1 MMKLVEVLVMLTIK
15 QLRKKIDAI
24 DSSIIK
30 KLSVRQKLSI
40 RIGKLKSKS
49 GKKVFDAKREIKLMH
64 LYEALSNQYQLEEDY
79 IKRLFKIIINNSRK
93 MQK

>member
-1 MMKLVEVLVMLTIK
+1 MLTIK

-30 KLSVRQKLSI
+30 KLSARQKLSI
-40 RIGKLKSKS
+40 KIGKLKNKS
-49 GKKVFDAKREIKLMH
+49 GDKIIDAKREIKLMH
-64 LYEALSNQYQLEEDY
+64 LYETLSHKYHLQEAFV
-79 IKRLFKIIINNSRK
+79 KRVFKIIINNSRN